1 MKPVPLSGVSL
12 ERLEALCLVVRA
24 GSIVQAAVDDPSR
37 QSQFSRQIK
46 DLERAFGKQLVEKQ
60 GRVVRPTPTGI
71 AVATLSQSFFDG
83 LAEIV
88 RDQENRPVIIAGGES
103 VIRWLLLPKLGRVAA
118 KLPAWRFRNLRTR
131 QTLDGLCSGEVDV
144 GVIRVDAVP
153 AEFVFKDVGSLEYA
167 WVFPRALLP
176 QKTAA
181 GAVSAASL
189 PFAALESDG
198 QLMSLA
204 RATAERHGL
213 RLNVRVELESFSLVL
228 NAVQTRT
235 VGAVLP
241 REMAVQLN
249 ADEFAILDDEEL
261 QLPCR
266 RFAAVATA
274 FSYNS
279 RLAIRQTV
287 DTLAIA

>member
-1 MKPVPLSGVSL
+1 MKPVPFSGVSL
-12 ERLEALCLVVRA
+12 ERLEALCLVVQA
-24 GSIVQAAVDDPSR
+24 GSIAQAAVDDPSR

-60 GRVVRPTPTGI
+60 GRIVRPTPAGI

-83 LAEIV
+83 IAEIV
-88 RDQENRPVIIAGGES
+88 HDQEDRPVVIASGES
-103 VIRWLLLPKLGRVAA
+103 VIRWLLLPKLGRMAA

-131 QTLDGLCSGEVDV
+131 QTLDALNSGEVDV

-153 AEFVFKDVGSLEYA
+153 AEFVSKDVGSLEYA

-198 QLMSLA
+198 QLMSLV

-241 REMAVQLN
+241 REMATQLN

-261 QLPCR
+261 QLPSR
-266 RFAAVATA
+266 RFAAVATK

-279 RLAIRQTV
+279 RLVVRQTV